1 MADHGETIRALGH
14 AIRDN
19 GDVRGHTE
27 TSGRADLTL
36 PTLQDVERRHIERVL
51 AATSGCKRRAAAI
64 LGISRWALARRLRK
78 LGLDPTERIASS

>member
-14 AIRDN
+14 AIRE
-19 GDVRGHTE
+19 DVSRHIE
-27 TSGRADLTL
+27 RSGGPDIEL

-78 LGLDPTERIASS
+78 LGVEPAERTARS